1 MNFFSYSLILFCGF
15 KIRQLLATAS
25 KDRSCRLWDMDLL
38 QSVATYKGHMAAVGA
53 IALSRRKGPYIGPSG
68 AFLISGSADKLLKK
82 WLIEYRSEKTEV
94 SKALLSSIPSATIK
108 AHEKDI
114 NHVCISPNDRL
125 IASASQDRTAK
136 VWNSGDL
143 SLVATLLGHKRGV
156 WRVEFNP
163 VDKCLATASGDR
175 TIRVWSGVDFT
186 CLRTLQGHTASVLNL
201 QFVTVGAQMISSGSD
216 GLLKLWTLR
225 TGVCEGT
232 FDAHDSKVWALALSK
247 SEDDDALGAGGAN
260 AGLRVVSGGVDS
272 VINVWRDTTAEE
284 EEFAAKGREEA
295 ILQDQELQN
304 CMRASEYAKAL
315 DLGFRLNRPRQ
326 VFQIIVEVL
335 NRASERCLKERKS
348 SNGPN
353 SVTATEVAASDLD
366 GLVRSWSDEQLA
378 TCFSFCKEWNC
389 NARKAHVVNTLLG
402 SVLRT
407 VHLQRL
413 AGLDGS
419 SSAADALLAYNERHY
434 NRLDRL
440 LQEACLGDYALA
452 NMHVLEAQEE
462 PSTEAGVEMN
472 ANYVCTGNGKRKV
485 YKVVEDVTC

>member
-1 MNFFSYSLILFCGF
+1 
-15 KIRQLLATAS
+15 
-25 KDRSCRLWDMDLL
+25 MDLL
-38 QSVATYKGHMAAVGA
+38 QCIAIYKGHMAAVGA
-53 IALSRRKGPYIGPSG
+53 LALSKRRGPYISPSG

-82 WLIEYRSEKTEV
+82 WSIEYGSGKLEAAND
-94 SKALLSSIPSATIK
+94 SLCFPSVTIK

-114 NHVCISPNDRL
+114 NHVCISPNDQL

-175 TIRVWSGVDFT
+175 TIRLWSGLDFT

-201 QFVTVGAQMISSGSD
+201 QFVTVGAQLLSSGSD

-232 FDAHDSKVWALALSK
+232 FDAHDSKVWALAVSK
-247 SEDDDALGAGGAN
+247 SDDDGAFGVGGAN
-260 AGLRVVSGGVDS
+260 AGLRVVSGGADS
-272 VINVWRDTTAEE
+272 VINVWRDTTAEQE
-284 EEFAAKGREEA
+284 ELAAKGREEA
-295 ILQDQELQN
+295 ILLDQELQN
-304 CMRASEYAKAL
+304 CIRASEYAKAL

-326 VFQIIVEVL
+326 VFQIIVELL
-335 NRASERCLKERKS
+335 NSASERYLKELKS
-348 SNGPN
+348 SNGSN
-353 SVTATEVAASDLD
+353 SIRATDVAASALD
-366 GLVRSWSDEQLA
+366 GLVCTWSDERLA

-389 NARKAHVVNTLLG
+389 NARKAHIVHTLLG
-402 SVLRT
+402 SMLRT
-407 VHLQRL
+407 IPLQRL
-413 AGLDGS
+413 AGPDGTS
-419 SSAADALLAYNERHY
+419 TAADVLLSYSERHY

-452 NMHVLEAQEE
+452 NMHVLEVQEE
-462 PSTEAGVEMN
+462 PSREAGAET
-472 ANYVCTGNGKRKV
+472 ATNYVLTGNGKRV
-485 YKVVEDVTC
+485 YKVMKDVTC